1 VFLSQTNQWHAAINQ
16 IIQLQQK
23 NNNQKPQIKHELD
36 KEKVTKIT
44 HNEGIIE
51 WSKDTSNTKTCS
63 PSNVNNQ
70 LTATV

>member
-16 IIQLQQK
+16 IIQLQQQK
-23 NNNQKPQIKHELD
+23 NQKPQIKHELD

-51 WSKDTSNTKTCS
+51 WSKDTS
-63 PSNVNNQ
+63 
-70 LTATV
+70 